1 MKNIKKILKI
11 AIIVIVIILIGIFS
25 LSYAIN
31 KNDRYKENIIKNIQN
46 NYQVN
51 NNITYA
57 NFYGNYYIFTT
68 NTNVIVLTK
77 EYQEVLKEDIKY
89 LADNINNYELI
100 YKTNKLM
107 YENTT
112 IKKNKVIYD
121 YYDAKTYKKISS
133 TTLEK

>member
-1 MKNIKKILKI
+1 MKNIKKILRI
-11 AIIVIVIILIGIFS
+11 AIIVVVIILIGIFS
-25 LSYAIN
+25 LSYTIN

-68 NTNVIVLTK
+68 KTNVIVLTK
-77 EYQEVLKEDIKY
+77 EYQEVLKEDIKD
-89 LADNINNYELI
+89 LAENTNNYELI

-121 YYDAKTYKKISS
+121 YYDTKTYKKISS